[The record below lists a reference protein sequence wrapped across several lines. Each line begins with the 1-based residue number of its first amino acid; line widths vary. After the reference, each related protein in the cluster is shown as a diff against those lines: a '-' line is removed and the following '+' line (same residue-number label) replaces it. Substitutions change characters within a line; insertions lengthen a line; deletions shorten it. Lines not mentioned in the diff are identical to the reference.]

1 MSKRIKFFISH
12 LTISF
17 FIAFIVIGVVFF
29 LWYPAPLAK
38 SVGVTNIFLM
48 MLSIDVVV
56 GPSLGLLV
64 YKEGKKTLIM
74 DLTVVI
80 LLQLSAL
87 SYGLYSIEQGRPA
100 WIVQNGDRFELV
112 RKNEIVQEHIT
123 QAKMK
128 YQTPSW
134 LKPQFVAINL
144 GNSVEERNK
153 SLFDAVTTGIS
164 SAMRPERY
172 QSLETNRM
180 QLRDNAQNIEVLS
193 QFNEPQQVEKIIKA
207 YPNADAW
214 LPLSSTSIDM
224 TVLIN
229 KEKGEVVKIV
239 DLRPWK

>member
-17 FIAFIVIGVVFF
+17 VIAFIVVGIVFF

-48 MLSIDVVV
+48 MLVIDVII
-56 GPSLGLLV
+56 GPALGLLV
-64 YKEGKKTLIM
+64 YKEGKKTLKM
-74 DLTVVI
+74 DLTVII
-80 LLQLSAL
+80 LLQFMAL
-87 SYGLYSIEQGRPA
+87 SYGVYSIEQGRPA

-112 RKNEIVQEHIT
+112 RKNEIVPEHIT
-123 QAKMK
+123 QAKPE

-134 LKPQFVAINL
+134 LKPQFVAINA
-144 GNSVEERNK
+144 GNSIEERNK
-153 SLFDAVTTGIS
+153 NLFEAVTTGIS
-164 SAMRPERY
+164 NAMRPERY
-172 QSLETNRM
+172 QSVDMSRV
-180 QLRDNAQNIEVLS
+180 QLRENAQNIEILK
-193 QFNEPQQVEKIIKA
+193 QFNEPQAVEKIINA
-207 YPNADAW
+207 YPNADGW
-214 LPLSSTSIDM
+214 LPLSSTSVDM